1 MQPGKNIARRLYSFA
16 LDTKLYHLIFWA
28 VYLLGAAFIVQ
39 PGYKPAEWVTYS
51 AIILAF
57 HAVVVYFNNYILVN
71 HLLFKRQYI
80 VYILSLIL
88 TIISVTFPI
97 AVIFHSVIHN
107 KSIRTMVWSWEFF
120 LLNVGSV
127 FLTALIGMAMK
138 LIMNW
143 YHEEQT
149 NRYLHRLNSE
159 TELKFLKSQINPHFL
174 FNCLN
179 NLYALTLKKSDLA
192 PTTVL
197 KLSNILRYVLYET
210 GEGRVQL
217 DKEVQYL
224 RDYIELE
231 HIRLGERVD
240 IRFNIQGNITNKS
253 IEPMLFLTFVENSFK
268 HGIASQTGK
277 GWVNID
283 LVVNDD
289 RKLLFTI
296 SNSKDDTA
304 PQRTQREKPAGGI
317 GLDNLR
323 KRLDLIYPG
332 QYQLDISEQ
341 PYKYTASLQILY

>member
-1 MQPGKNIARRLYSFA
+1 MQPGKNLAGKLYRFA
-16 LDTKLYHLIFWA
+16 IDTKLYHILFWA
-28 VYLLGAAFIVQ
+28 VYVLGAAFIVQ
-39 PGYKPAEWVTYS
+39 PGAKPAEWILYS
-51 AIILAF
+51 TLILTF
-57 HAVVVYFNNYILVN
+57 HAGVVYFNNYILVN

-80 VYILSLIL
+80 IYIFSLSLAIV
-88 TIISVTFPI
+88 SVTFPI
-97 AVIFHSVIHN
+97 AMIFHGVIHDQ
-107 KSIRTMVWSWEFF
+107 SIRTMVWSWPFF
-120 LLNVGSV
+120 LLNAGSV
-127 FLTALIGMAMK
+127 FLTALIGMALK

-149 NRYLHRLNSE
+149 NRFLQRLNSE

-210 GEGRVQL
+210 GEGRVPL
-217 DKEVQYL
+217 DKEIQYL

-240 IRFNIQGNITNKS
+240 IRFDIQGNLQNKS
-253 IEPMLFLTFVENSFK
+253 IEPMVFLTFVENSFK
-268 HGIASQTGK
+268 HGIGNQMGK

-283 LVVNDD
+283 LVANDD
-289 RKLLFTI
+289 KKLMFTI

-304 PQRTQREKPAGGI
+304 PKRTMREKSAGGI
-317 GLDNLR
+317 GLENLR
-323 KRLDLIYPG
+323 KRLDLIYPN
-332 QYQLDISEQ
+332 QYQLDVSEQ
-341 PYKYTASLQILY
+341 PYKYTAALQINY